1 MKSRLLAASLMA
13 AALALACGKKP
24 EAPAGKPGSTPV
36 SVSREA
42 PAKPLGPKFAV
53 LTTSMGVIKVKLF
66 TEEAP
71 RTCAHFI
78 GLATGQKQW
87 RDPRNGRVMFAP
99 LYDGLTFHR
108 VIPGFMIQTGDPLAD
123 GKGTIGY
130 TIADEFH
137 PSLRYDRAGLLGM
150 ANTGPDTAGGQFF
163 ITVAPTPALNGQHA
177 IFGEVVDGLAVAKA
191 IAAVPRE
198 EAFGADKPLTPVVIE
213 TLAIVDK
220 LK

>member
-1 MKSRLLAASLMA
+1 MRSRLLAALCLG
-13 AALALACGKKP
+13 AALTAACGKPP
-24 EAPAGKPGSTPV
+24 EGPAGKPAAAPV

-53 LTTSMGVIKVKLF
+53 LTTSLGVIKVKLF
-66 TEEAP
+66 TEQAP

-87 RDPRNGRVMFAP
+87 RHPRSGQVMFEP

-137 PSLRYDRAGLLGM
+137 PSLRYDRPGLLGM

-163 ITVAPTPALNGQHA
+163 ITVAPAPALDGQHA
-177 IFGEVVDGLAVAKA
+177 VFGEVVEGLSVAKA
-191 IAAVPRE
+191 ISIVPRE

-213 TLAIVDK
+213 SLEIVDT

>member
-1 MKSRLLAASLMA
+1 MRSKALAASLLA
-13 AALALACGKKP
+13 AAFLGACKKP
-24 EAPAGKPGSTPV
+24 DAPAGTPAQPTATL
-36 SVSREA
+36 SREA
-42 PAKPLGPKFAV
+42 PAKPLGSKFAV

-66 TEEAP
+66 TEQAP

-87 RDPRNGRVMFAP
+87 RDPRDGQVRFEP

-137 PSLRYDRAGLLGM
+137 PALRFDRPGLLGM

-163 ITVAPTPALNGQHA
+163 ITVAPTPALDGQHA
-177 IFGEVVDGLAVAKA
+177 VFGEVVDGLAVAKA

-198 EAFGADKPLTPVVIE
+198 EAFGADKPLTPVVLE
-213 TLAIVDK
+213 SLEIVDK